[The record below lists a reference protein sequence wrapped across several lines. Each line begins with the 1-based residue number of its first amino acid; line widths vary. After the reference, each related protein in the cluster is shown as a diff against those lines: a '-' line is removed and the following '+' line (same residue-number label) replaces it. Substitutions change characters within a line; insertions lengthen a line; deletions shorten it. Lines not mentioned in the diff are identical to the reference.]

1 MFCFYLS
8 ALEKV
13 HNHYIYSYISH
24 LICYPFSKTRYSHV
38 GTNHFFFFLLYFT
51 LISGEEPCHGCTDIK
66 PLLLLLS
73 LLLLLLLLLLPSKY
87 LLPHRIV
94 PSVKFSHRFSFKSHL
109 EHFQP
114 LKKRTWLD
122 IKEGAVSLNTMIIHP
137 LECS

>member
-1 MFCFYLS
+1 MFLPQCAGKSSQSLYLQLYKS
-8 ALEKV
+8 LNLLSIFKDKV
-13 HNHYIYSYISH
+13 
-24 LICYPFSKTRYSHV
+24 FSCRYQP
-38 GTNHFFFFLLYFT
+38 FFFLLYFT
-51 LISGEEPCHGCTDIK
+51 LISGEEPCHGYTDIK
-66 PLLLLLS
+66 P

-137 LECS
+137 LTCS